1 VTSSIQHLI
10 DCAQK
15 DQWFQQEPS
24 MLTQSRIKNGRYIKG
39 EQRILIFGEVCGSTR
54 ESHNGQHYGTWCDVC
69 AEEMDMRDAC
79 GTGSPRLC
87 KPYCVLAA

>member
-1 VTSSIQHLI
+1 
-10 DCAQK
+10 
-15 DQWFQQEPS
+15 

-54 ESHNGQHYGTWCDVC
+54 EPHDGQHYRTWCDVC

-79 GTGSPRLC
+79 GTGNPRLC
-87 KPYCVLAA
+87 KPYSPHDARGSKNSKPNTLISIR